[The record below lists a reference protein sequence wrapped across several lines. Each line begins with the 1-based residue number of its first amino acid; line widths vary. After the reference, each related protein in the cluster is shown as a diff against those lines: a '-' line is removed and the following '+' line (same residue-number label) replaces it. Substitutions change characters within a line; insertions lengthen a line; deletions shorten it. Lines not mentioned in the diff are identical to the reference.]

1 MYLRKISKTFF
12 TLKKKKGDPLTPK
25 EIRKL
30 MEEADLNNDKKLDY
44 KEVNYFIYFLN
55 LFNFDF
61 S

>member
-30 MEEADLNNDKKLDY
+30 IEEADLNNDKKLDY
-44 KEVNYFIYFLN
+44 KEVNYFI
-55 LFNFDF
+55 
-61 S
+61 